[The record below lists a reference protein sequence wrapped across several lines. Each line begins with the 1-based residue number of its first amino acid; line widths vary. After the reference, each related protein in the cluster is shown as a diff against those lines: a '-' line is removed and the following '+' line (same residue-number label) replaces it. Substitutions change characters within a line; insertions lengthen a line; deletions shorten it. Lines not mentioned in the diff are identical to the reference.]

1 MHAWVCQGVLSPSIW
16 SPPFSSLAIPP
27 SALATCWYGPKTRRG
42 RGRAEGGGREMGAGK
57 KSVLRSSSGYDRLL
71 RSSKIGQ
78 NQRRGHPKRSGRG
91 IRTLANASTRKSG
104 RASLRRREKAKVGSS
119 FLPRAEK
126 GKSFAFSSP
135 SRPSTR
141 PPPYYSGGRGG
152 K

>member
-1 MHAWVCQGVLSPSIW
+1 MGLPGCTLPIW
-16 SPPFSSLAIPP
+16 SPPFSPLAIPP
-27 SALATCWYGPKTRRG
+27 SQLVGMARKLVE
-42 RGRAEGGGREMGAGK
+42 AEGRRADGGRREMGAGK

-78 NQRRGHPKRSGRG
+78 NQRRGHPKRCGRG